1 MEKTIN
7 ICSQEQLNGYRKK
20 IQDNLKAG
28 MDGLNELMKSS
39 DAVTFFHT
47 IKFEKTL
54 IEPLTGE
61 PENLLEVVN
70 QCQTYMVSIMAVEYL
85 IEKYPGLS
93 FTVNFGNV
101 SGYDIESVDGSIIAE
116 CFAATSYR
124 SNGKLAADL
133 KRLTKNAEAIHK
145 YVFFYDKEFSEN
157 NKLYYQKKYPDV
169 EIVKFTE
176 IR

>member
-1 MEKTIN
+1 MEKTII
-7 ICSQEQLNGYRKK
+7 ICSREQLNEYRKK

-28 MDGLNELMKSS
+28 MEKLNELMKAS
-39 DAVTFFHT
+39 DAVTFFHI
-47 IKFEKTL
+47 IKFEKTV

-70 QCQTYMVSIMAVEYL
+70 QCQTYLVSIMAVEYL
-85 IEKYPGLS
+85 LEKYSGVS
-93 FTVNFGNV
+93 FKVNFGNV
-101 SGYDIESVDGSIIAE
+101 SGYDIESEDGSIISE

-133 KRLTKNAEAIHK
+133 KRLEKNTEAIHK
-145 YVFFYDKEFSEN
+145 YEFFYDKEFSDN
-157 NKLYYQKKYPDV
+157 NKTYYQKKYPDV
-169 EIVKFTE
+169 EIVKFKE